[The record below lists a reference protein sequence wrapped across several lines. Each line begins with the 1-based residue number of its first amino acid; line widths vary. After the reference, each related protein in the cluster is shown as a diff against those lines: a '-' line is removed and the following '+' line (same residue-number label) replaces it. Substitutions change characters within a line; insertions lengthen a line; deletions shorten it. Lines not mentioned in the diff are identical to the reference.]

1 MAINPAKDWNWDKE
15 TQSRILM
22 KLDELCCIMTNINR
36 KKGSSKAKPGD
47 QFQPDY
53 VKDAKEQAKLDRSER
68 KRLTD
73 EQIANIKR
81 FWKQRNPEAKF
92 ME

>member
-1 MAINPAKDWNWDKE
+1 MNPAKDWNWDRE

-22 KLDELCCIMTNINR
+22 KIDELCCIMVNANR
-36 KKGSSKAKPGD
+36 KKGSAKAKPNE

-53 VKDAKEQAKLDRSER
+53 VKDAKKQAKLDQSER
-68 KRLTD
+68 KRLSD

-81 FWKQRNPEAKF
+81 FWKMRNPEAKF